1 MKLSQLALSYG
12 FAGIRICPVPM
23 SRGNFRCSRNAG
35 RCGQVFNKDPLV
47 LRLVV
52 EQLIGYP
59 ANHGNAESAWT
70 YAELIADVRMCNRV
84 VRRLTNGSV
93 GQAFEAKAWAGVCH
107 AIQQQARGAHLSNP
121 HFAVRIQ
128 LSAPLNGVE

>member
-1 MKLSQLALSYG
+1 
-12 FAGIRICPVPM
+12 M

-35 RCGQVFNKDPLV
+35 RCGQVFNKDHLV

-70 YAELIADVRMCNRV
+70 YAELIADVHMCNRC
-84 VRRLTNGSV
+84 LTTHCARSSRIACVTCCGATPCEPRKSPPREPAN
-93 GQAFEAKAWAGVCH
+93 KPAWQH
-107 AIQQQARGAHLSNP
+107 SSISAISIWPSMPRP
-121 HFAVRIQ
+121 K
-128 LSAPLNGVE
+128 